1 VVEMESL
8 LDVAKEEIQL
18 KGKIV
23 EIKVVGFEQAF
34 KNPEKALS
42 RARNPEQAK
51 TRKYAVIKVSTDGTE
66 FTESHGIPKGA
77 EYDEKK
83 NVWKVTDKAALK
95 KSFGNL
101 NNWFTRYE
109 LKYKKD
115 PQVGDEV
122 EITTTP
128 QGFYRIAVGM
138 A

>member
-1 VVEMESL
+1 MDSL

-34 KNPEKALS
+34 TNPEKALA
-42 RARNPEQAK
+42 RARNAEQAK
-51 TRKYAVIKVSTDGTE
+51 ARKYALIKVSTDGTE

-83 NVWKVTDKAALK
+83 NAWRVVDKAALK

-109 LKYKKD
+109 AKYRKD

-122 EITTTP
+122 EITTNA
-128 QGFYRIAVGM
+128 QGFYRIAVGV